1 MMESYTTK
9 LPSWKHEKEHR
20 IVLEKELLSMTKDN
34 PNSKKIGYDFDLLK
48 GIIFG
53 LRTPESE
60 KMEII
65 ELIQNKCE
73 ESNRKDFKIY
83 QAEYDEFK
91 GEISVSEIKF

>member
-1 MMESYTTK
+1 
-9 LPSWKHEKEHR
+9 
-20 IVLEKELLSMTKDN
+20 MTNYD
-34 PNSKKIGYDFDLLK
+34 PNSKKISYDFNLLK

-53 LRTPESE
+53 LRTPESI

-65 ELIQNKCE
+65 ELIQKKCE

-91 GEISVSEIKF
+91 DEISVSEIKLH